1 MTPRLTGLACVAA
14 LLTWTPAAS
23 ATSYRTSSATYI
35 APGGSTLGVAGTV
48 STLTSPALTDRA
60 RNGEDRV
67 TVSVTD
73 SLSAAVAMA
82 VDVTPAGGSKAAR
95 TIGCSVV
102 TVPVRSGSTVSVTP
116 LTGRCADGR
125 LSTPRTGRISL
136 SYRRP
141 SVAAPRPAVPRK
153 GVATPEQRF
162 ALVVGI
168 KDYAGS
174 THDTIGGEGDVLAVR
189 RALIGA
195 GWRNDH
201 ILTIRD
207 NQATAAGIRAG
218 LDWLKARSSPKTFSL
233 FHYSGHVC
241 IASRGPCASGHAY
254 LWSHDNRMI
263 SETEVVSR
271 MKQVQGRQWMDMS
284 ACEGGAFDAGY
295 SSPTRLFTG
304 ASQGDETAYEEP
316 RWNESVWSGLTWDI
330 GYNKGLADPQGKAMH
345 ATIAQMA
352 SYGVREAAIYT
363 RNQTRG
369 VQHPVLAGG
378 DRTWSLTAPPGG

>member
-1 MTPRLTGLACVAA
+1 MTPRLTGLACVAV
-14 LLTWTPAAS
+14 LLAWTPAAS
-23 ATSYRTSSATYI
+23 ATSYRSASASYF
-35 APGGSTLGVAGTV
+35 ASGGSTLGVAGTA
-48 STLTSPALTDRA
+48 STHSSPALTDSA
-60 RNGEDRV
+60 RIGEDRV
-67 TVSVTD
+67 TVTVTD
-73 SLSAAVAMA
+73 SLSVAVAMA
-82 VDVTPAGGSKAAR
+82 VDVTPAGSSTAAR
-95 TIGCSVV
+95 TVGCSVV
-102 TVPVRSGSTVSVTP
+102 VVPVRAGSTISVTP
-116 LTGRCADGR
+116 LTGRCADGL
-125 LSTPRTGRISL
+125 LSTPGAGRISL

-141 SVAAPRPAVPRK
+141 SVTAPKPSARR

-189 RALIGA
+189 RSLIGA

-207 NQATAAGIRAG
+207 DQATAAGIRAG

-241 IASRGPCASGHAY
+241 IESRGPCASGHTY
-254 LWSHDNRMI
+254 LWSHDNKMI
-263 SETEVVSR
+263 PETEVVAR

-295 SSPTRLFTG
+295 SSPTRLFTA
-304 ASQGDETAYEEP
+304 ASQADETAYEEP
-316 RWNESVWSGLTWDI
+316 RWNESVWTGLTWDY
-330 GYNKGLADPQGKAMH
+330 GYNKGLADPRGKAMH

-352 SYGVREAAIYT
+352 SYGVREAAAYT
-363 RNQTRG
+363 RAQSRG
-369 VQHPVLAGG
+369 VQHPVFRGG
-378 DRTWSLTAPPGG
+378 DPSWSLTAPPGN